1 MPRTIT
7 VNTLVRRA
15 TGGPVMLGFDSCR
28 AYWRCRVIGD
38 LCMAPHPADRTRRD
52 LGRSAGNGS
61 IRVGGFDA
69 ASGAGGCSLS
79 QKDTVRSQQQ
89 QLVSFV

>member
-1 MPRTIT
+1 
-7 VNTLVRRA
+7 
-15 TGGPVMLGFDSCR
+15 
-28 AYWRCRVIGD
+28 
-38 LCMAPHPADRTRRD
+38 MAPHPADRARRY

-69 ASGAGGCSLS
+69 ASRAGGSRLS
-79 QKDTVRSQQQ
+79 QKDTIRSQQQ